1 MATPFSEKPV
11 QVRRAIVEDDVVALS
26 AMGHHGAIRSNIV
39 QERKRRE
46 EDADR
51 ERILMELEARA
62 REAHEDQVGIDDTEI
77 GQQYV
82 PEDERPMVIEETP
95 AIPAGLSKRALAFLT
110 LAARKASE
118 RSGHHVSTDIL
129 AALWKS
135 QQHHDRNVRGFGKSL
150 AAAMKD
156 VGIAPSE
163 RADYGAAIF
172 ELNRLGIKP
181 PHARRAA
188 SRRGADLARKASPGQ
203 AKGATRKPRRLI

>member
-46 EDADR
+46 EDAEH
-51 ERILMELEARA
+51 ERHLMNAEQKLH
-62 REAHEDQVGIDDTEI
+62 EAHEDLVPVGDSEFERNN
-77 GQQYV
+77 V
-82 PEDERPMVIEETP
+82 PEDERPAIIEDIP

-118 RSGHHVSTDIL
+118 RSGHRVSTDTL
-129 AALWKS
+129 ADLWKS
-135 QQHHDRNVRGFGKSL
+135 QQHHDRNMRGFGKSL
-150 AAAMKD
+150 TAAMKD

-163 RADYGAAIF
+163 RADYGAALF

-181 PHARRAA
+181 PHARRAT
-188 SRRGADLARKASPGQ
+188 SRRGTNPSRQVPPGQ
-203 AKGATRKPRRLI
+203 AKDAPRKPRRLL